1 MKLLRCFAIAAVA
14 FVAAGL
20 SANEGRAEQKL
31 CVNASTGA
39 SRVIDAAK
47 RCSKAETAVVIPE
60 AAKGETIVSSSYIVP
75 NSFGSYLSLIT
86 ADAAAELSISCSIN
100 QVTWY
105 ANDLSIAAGD
115 VNIFNAISG
124 KPFQAFH
131 DLRFAGGAMDSAD
144 ITERPWTGVFTYKHK
159 KAMSRFEV
167 TFSEINNRR
176 DCLITLFS
184 VGLGS
189 ATVVKPQP
197 CGSGMAVCAPENAS
211 EKASA
216 TAP

>member
-47 RCSKAETAVVIPE
+47 RCSKAETAVVIPG

-75 NSFGSYLSLIT
+75 NSFAHNLSLIT
-86 ADAAAELSISCSIN
+86 ADNGAELGIHCSVNQVSWFAIDPSIS
-100 QVTWY
+100 
-105 ANDLSIAAGD
+105 AGD
-115 VNIFNAISG
+115 VNIFNAVSG

-131 DLRFAGGAMDSAD
+131 DLQYGAGGMDVAD
-144 ITERPWTGVFTYKHK
+144 VRERPWTGVFTYKHK

-167 TFSEINNRR
+167 TFSEINNRG

-184 VGLGS
+184 IGLGS

-211 EKASA
+211 EKTSA